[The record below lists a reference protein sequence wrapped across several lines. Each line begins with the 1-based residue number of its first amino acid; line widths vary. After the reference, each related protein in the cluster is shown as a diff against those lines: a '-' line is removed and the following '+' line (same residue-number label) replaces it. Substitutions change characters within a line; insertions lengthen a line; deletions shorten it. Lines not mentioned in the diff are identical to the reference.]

1 MFDPMTS
8 EDRNHMLDS
17 IDNVLDVFGID
28 NADYFDAFAQ
38 WLLEMANAEPN
49 SEVCR
54 LLHDAAYSLQNAAGA
69 YTEAQIVSEFAE
81 RENRFV
87 DEWLE
92 NHG

>member
-1 MFDPMTS
+1 MADARIG

-38 WLLEMANAEPN
+38 WLLDMARSETN
-49 SEVCR
+49 SEVYR
-54 LLHDAAYSLQNAAGA
+54 LLHDAAYSLQSAAGA
-69 YTEAQIVSEFAE
+69 YTEAQIVSEFSE

-92 NHG
+92 NQG